1 MTGIDDE
8 NKKMKIMPVFGK
20 VGFTKP
26 MGVTPSDV
34 DLQNIQAYLKTLGPA
49 E

>member
-1 MTGIDDE
+1 M
-8 NKKMKIMPVFGK
+8 MKIMPVFGN

-34 DLQNIQAYLKTLGPA
+34 DLQNIQAYLKTLGSA